1 MRANASETRAR
12 KMIGKP
18 WRVHGHVA
26 GAPARRNEISCVPP
40 RPRGAAR
47 DERETQ
53 TRSGRGAI

>member
-12 KMIGKP
+12 KMIWKTLASTDTS
-18 WRVHGHVA
+18 RA
-26 GAPARRNEISCVPP
+26 